1 MVRLALGR
9 GKVGGFPFF
18 LAPSSMLDPS
28 FSFIALCVTFMW
40 DLTFVIS
47 LYFYTFLHKVSG
59 LFNMN
64 WEFSCV

>member
-47 LYFYTFLHKVSG
+47 LYF
-59 LFNMN
+59 
-64 WEFSCV
+64 